1 MIKYIGID
9 GCKSGWFY
17 VGLDQAGNSS
27 FGVFCEIS
35 ELPDFLPCAEIP
47 GRNIYLSAILR
58 PVFTMEY
65 CYR

>member
-35 ELPDFLPCAEIP
+35 KGP
-47 GRNIYLSAILR
+47 GPGLEAKPGSGHN
-58 PVFTMEY
+58 
-65 CYR
+65 

>member
-27 FGVFCEIS
+27 FGVFCEIRKLKRRQNTIDS
-35 ELPDFLPCAEIP
+35 
-47 GRNIYLSAILR
+47 NIERYCVLT
-58 PVFTMEY
+58 PVT
-65 CYR
+65 

>member
-9 GCKSGWFY
+9 VCKSGWFY

-35 ELPDFLPCAEIP
+35 KGP
-47 GRNIYLSAILR
+47 GPGLE
-58 PVFTMEY
+58 M
-65 CYR
+65 

>member
-17 VGLDQAGNSS
+17 VGVDQAGNSS

-35 ELPDFLPCAEIP
+35 ELSAFFALRRNGPDRYPHWLEGVAQGWTFM
-47 GRNIYLSAILR
+47 R
-58 PVFTMEY
+58 
-65 CYR
+65 